1 MAKKKSGLHKKVSSI
16 FDNVPAPGNGAGTK
30 ATQTPGDSPEPLPA
44 AGKPTETTGS
54 GDIPLQK
61 VPEQPPP
68 AESAKPTLAETLS
81 GRGID
86 TDFAP
91 GAKAILPKGG
101 EYKLFG
107 AIPGISD
114 TRRKV
119 MFVLTPLLFIIM
131 VIVVTNAF
139 TPKSTKKN
147 IRDEFTRKTST
158 LTDIV
163 QSSAEI
169 KWQSPPPYPEAI
181 RDPMVIP
188 GYKPNQP
195 KPLSRKGKGAFFLNK
210 DGTASVSIVIQSIF
224 HYGKNNRST
233 VIGDEILYEGDTVGG
248 AKILKINTDSVEF
261 EREDKKF
268 TVDYYE

>member
-16 FDNVPAPGNGAGTK
+16 FDGAPALDNGAGTK
-30 ATQTPGDSPEPLPA
+30 ATQTPGDTPQPLPA
-44 AGKPTETTGS
+44 AGKPPETTGS

-61 VPEQPPP
+61 VPEQTP
-68 AESAKPTLAETLS
+68 AAKPAKPTLAETLS
-81 GRGID
+81 GRGIA

-131 VIVVTNAF
+131 IIVVTNAF
-139 TPKSTKKN
+139 TPKSTKSL
-147 IRDEFTRKTST
+147 IRRR
-158 LTDIV
+158 LTGTATTQADIK
-163 QSSAEI
+163 QSSDQI
-169 KWQSPPPYPEAI
+169 KWQSPQPYPEAI

-188 GYKPNQP
+188 GYKPNPRKQLSP
-195 KPLSRKGKGAFFLNK
+195 KGRGAGFLNK
-210 DGTASVSIVIQSIF
+210 DGTVAINIEIKSIF
-224 HYGKNNRST
+224 HYGKDSRSI
-233 VIGDEILYEGDTVGG
+233 VVGDEILYEGDTVHG
-248 AKILKINTDSVEF
+248 AKILKINKNSVEF
-261 EREDKKF
+261 ERNNKKF